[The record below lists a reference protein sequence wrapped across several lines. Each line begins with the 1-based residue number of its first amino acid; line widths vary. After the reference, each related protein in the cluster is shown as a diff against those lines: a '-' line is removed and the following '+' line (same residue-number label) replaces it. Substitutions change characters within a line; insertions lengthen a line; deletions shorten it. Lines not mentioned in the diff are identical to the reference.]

1 MQIAQKYLWLTK
13 QIGEWSLTKYGFPL
27 EFIEEVKQRNDII
40 SVISRSLTMKKQGRY
55 FWACCPFHYEKTP
68 SFAVSED
75 EQYFHC
81 YGCGEGGD
89 VIRFVMKYDN
99 IPFYEAV
106 KKLAE
111 SAGMQI
117 PNVEQNDEMAQKL
130 KQKKRVLECL
140 NCAKD
145 YYIQTLR
152 LPTSKVAQNYVI
164 SRQFTGSI
172 LKNFGIGYSPDWTSV
187 ITYLNSKGF
196 DLATMRDAGLVE
208 IGENG
213 KPYDVFAHRL
223 MFPIIDIYGDCIG
236 FSARVL
242 EAGSKFAKYRNSTQ
256 TIVFDKS
263 KTVYN
268 INMIKELRKEQ
279 PIDSIIICEGQI
291 DVIAMFKAGYR
302 NACACMGT
310 AITPFHARLLK
321 RYADKVILC
330 LDGDGAGQKATYKA
344 TQVLADAGLEVRVA
358 KLRDGLDPDE
368 ILKKYGKEELD
379 KSLENLLDHIEYKI
393 ESLATKYNLKDN
405 YERNKFV
412 SEAMEVLS
420 TLESNT
426 QKDIY
431 LKLVSAKANVPVDV
445 LRRDLRETETGEVKV
460 KTEEQEPP
468 VRIEGH
474 TKAIQF
480 VLSSIVHK
488 EPYAMKACSYNIKF
502 QNPSYQKLF
511 DYLKSLFEQ
520 NKTWTVGSLYDV
532 FDVDEDKSILDI
544 INFNFF
550 NVSGDKQK
558 YFDECLENL
567 YSVSLKQ
574 RQDELMRQ
582 FKTERDATKR
592 RQIAGELGEL
602 AKELK
607 NNGDKQN
614 V

>member
-1 MQIAQKYLWLTK
+1 M
-13 QIGEWSLTKYGFPL
+13 TKYGLPL
-27 EFIEEVKQRNDII
+27 EFIEEVKQRNDIV

-55 FWACCPFHYEKTP
+55 YWACCPFHYEKTP

-99 IPFYEAV
+99 IPFYEAI

-111 SAGMQI
+111 SAGLAM
-117 PNVEQNDEMAQKL
+117 PNIEHNDELEQKL
-130 KQKKRVLECL
+130 KQKKKVLECL
-140 NCAKD
+140 NMAKD
-145 YYIQTLR
+145 FYMQTLR
-152 LPTSKVAQNYVI
+152 LPTSKVAQDYVI

-172 LKNFGIGYSPDWTSV
+172 LKNFYIGYSPDWTSV
-187 ITYLNSKGF
+187 VTYLQSKGF
-196 DLATMRDAGLVE
+196 DIATMKDAGLVE
-208 IGENG
+208 INESG

-268 INMIKELRKEQ
+268 INMIKELKKEK

-310 AITPFHARLLK
+310 AITPFHARMLK

-330 LDGDGAGQKATYKA
+330 LDGDSAGQKATYKA

-379 KSLENLLDHIEYKI
+379 KSLSSLLDHIEYKI

-412 SEAMEVLS
+412 TDAMEVLS
-420 TLESNT
+420 SLDSNT

-431 LKLVSAKANVPVDV
+431 LKLVSTKANVPVDV
-445 LRRDLRETETGEVKV
+445 LRRDLRDSEVGEIKI
-460 KTEEQEPP
+460 KEEDKSPP
-468 VRIEGH
+468 TRIEGH
-474 TKAIQF
+474 TKATRFI
-480 VLSSIVHK
+480 LSSIVHK
-488 EPYAMKACSYNIKF
+488 EDYAIKALSYEIKF
-502 QNPSYQKLF
+502 QNPGYQKLF
-511 DYLKSLFEQ
+511 DYLKSLYQ
-520 NKTWTVGSLYDV
+520 QGKTWTVGSLYDI
-532 FDVDEDKSILDI
+532 FDVDVDNWVMDI

-567 YSVSLKQ
+567 YSVNLKQ
-574 RQDELMRQ
+574 RQDDLMQQ
-582 FKTERDATKR
+582 FKTERDSDRR
-592 RQIAGELGEL
+592 RQIAGELGKL